1 MRRVEGGLWTVVL
14 VGIGGDYPP
23 NDEAAFVEFA
33 RSLHSPAIYEAIKDA
48 EPVSPVYGYRR
59 TANRRRRYD
68 RVRLPEN
75 FLVLG
80 DAACVL
86 NPSYGSGMTAAA
98 LSAEALEES
107 LDGLRHTLGGPDIL
121 NGLGRR
127 FHRRQTRAVA
137 PCWTLTANSDR
148 QWASGGP
155 DELGFVRRGLHR
167 ISEEVMGLAVEREDV
182 ARALLETKNLIKSP
196 AALLRPG
203 ILLPALYR
211 AAFAQRTK
219 PYGKP
224 PRKESERTSIPT
236 GASTGSS

>member
-23 NDEAAFVEFA
+23 TDEDEFVEFA

-68 RVRLPEN
+68 RARLPEN

-98 LSAEALEES
+98 LSAEALDACLRES
-107 LDGLRHTLGGPDIL
+107 RRRGPVSH
-121 NGLGRR
+121 GFGRR
-127 FHRRQTRAVA
+127 FHKRQLRAVA

-148 QWASGGP
+148 QWASATP
-155 DELGFVRRGLHR
+155 EELGPARRVLHR
-167 ISEEVMGLAVEREDV
+167 VSEEVMGLAVEREDV
-182 ARALLETKNLIKSP
+182 ARALLETKNLLAPPS
-196 AALLRPG
+196 ALLRPG
-203 ILLPALYR
+203 ILLPALWR
-211 AAFAQRTK
+211 AAFAPRTK
-219 PYGKP
+219 PRD
-224 PRKESERTSIPT
+224 PREEESAWTSTPT